1 MQTKR
6 VVLLL
11 FFSCCL
17 VLCWICADDIEVRSN
32 QGCIGWFSRGFSKS
46 AQKLKMYRRDWA
58 TQANLTSPNMAHCLA
73 HVTCTCDNTR
83 HRPVRW
89 KADESREKAGWRSC
103 RKTLLYSRLM
113 SCPVWII
120 DFRNK
125 DRSLHGR
132 LQPGMWSGL
141 RPDPQ

>member
-6 VVLLL
+6 LVLFL

-17 VLCWICADDIEVRSN
+17 VLSWICADDIEGQIQPRLHRLFFP
-32 QGCIGWFSRGFSKS
+32 GISKIIPKIENV
-46 AQKLKMYRRDWA
+46 QQRLGNTGK
-58 TQANLTSPNMAHCLA
+58 PNITKHGSLYCPCE
-73 HVTCTCDNTR
+73 CTCNNTR

-141 RPDPQ
+141 WPDPQ